1 MKEKISS
8 GEKPKMTDRR
18 ERWRVQVKKV
28 LAEVSANQN
37 FIEPDVFE
45 EVEGRDM
52 VDVILDRI
60 CDMRG
65 VGVKRPDEG
74 QSFESKIDTW
84 YEREAGSRRMKEH
97 DHEVARFAVYHFLMV
112 RSPLNEI
119 GAEFLR
125 RFIVAFY
132 RPGDYGLFAAERRAI
147 LKAIGGDENAR

>member
-1 MKEKISS
+1 MNTQKEN
-8 GEKPKMTDRR
+8 GEKPKMMDRR

-52 VDVILDRI
+52 ADVILDRI

-74 QSFESKIDTW
+74 QRFESKIDTW

-97 DHEVARFAVYHFLMV
+97 DRDIARFAVYHFLMA
-112 RSPLNEI
+112 RCPFDKLGPDE
-119 GAEFLR
+119 LR
-125 RFIVAFY
+125 RFVRKFY
-132 RPGDYGLFAAERRAI
+132 RPGDYGLIAAERRAI
-147 LKAIGGDENAR
+147 LTAIGGR